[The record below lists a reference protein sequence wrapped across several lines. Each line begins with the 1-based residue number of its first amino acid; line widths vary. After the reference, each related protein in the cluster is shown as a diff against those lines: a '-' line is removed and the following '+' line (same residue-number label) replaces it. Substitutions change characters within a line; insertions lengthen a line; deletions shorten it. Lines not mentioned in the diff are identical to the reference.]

1 MRSRS
6 QACPCPLFRWSS
18 SKEESPAQP
27 LPHQWLRSR
36 HCPPAA
42 AALVGGL
49 LHAAEPGAP
58 LPAGAPAAGAPPARA
73 RAVRPEAVAVVQEEV
88 QGQGRK
94 ASGGRPEGQGRQ
106 PHLPPGGGDEE
117 GGLLRADDLLLRPH
131 EEEADQQEER
141 RRRPVGLGDGAGD
154 AAGGRAGAP
163 RPRPSALPNAV
174 SAVVVLPS
182 LPPPRPQPL
191 EVALY

>member
-18 SKEESPAQP
+18 SRQGSPAQP
-27 LPHQWLRSR
+27 FPHQWRCFR

-73 RAVRPEAVAVVQEEV
+73 RAVRPEAVAVAQEEV

-94 ASGGRPEGQGRQ
+94 ASGGRRPEGQGQ
-106 PHLPPGGGDEE
+106 QSHLPPGGGDEE

-141 RRRPVGLGDGAGD
+141 RRPVGLGDGAGD
-154 AAGGRAGAP
+154 AAGDRKGAP
-163 RPRPSALPNAV
+163 QPSALPNAV
-174 SAVVVLPS
+174 AVVVLPS
-182 LPPPRPQPL
+182 LPPPRPQPF